1 MNFYRC
7 NKKDLVLYGVTDSH
21 WSTNEY
27 PLEKQVED
35 AIIGG
40 VTFIQLREKNITT
53 EELIKKALIIKAVC
67 KKYSVPFVI
76 DDNVEAVI
84 KTDADGIH
92 IGQNDLSIREVRRI
106 LGNDKIV
113 GVTAKTVVNALDA
126 EKSGASYIGTGAAF
140 ETSTKK
146 DTYVLD
152 HGVIR
157 DISKSVSIPVVA
169 IGGID
174 EVNVSK
180 LKGTGISGVAV
191 VSAVFGKQNIKV
203 AARNLNEIIHRDI
216 LNTKE

>member
-1 MNFYRC
+1 MSFYRC
-7 NKKDLVLYGVTDSH
+7 KKKDLILYGVTDSH
-21 WSTNEY
+21 WSTSEY

-53 EELIKKALIIKAVC
+53 EELIKKALIIKGIC
-67 KKYSVPFVI
+67 RKYSVPFVI

-92 IGQNDLSIREVRRI
+92 IGQNDLSISEVRNI

-113 GVTAKTVVNALDA
+113 GVTAKTVEQSLYA

-146 DTYVLD
+146 DTFVID
-152 HGVIR
+152 HRVIG
-157 DISKSVSIPVVA
+157 DISRNVSIPVVA

-174 EVNVSK
+174 ESNISK

-191 VSAVFGKQNIKV
+191 VSAIFGKQNIKM
-203 AARNLNEIIHRDI
+203 AARDLKEIIHRDI
-216 LNTKE
+216 LNIKE